1 MSEQAHEHDEHDD
14 DDGDD
19 AGAPVSVETVL
30 DDAEDEDDAEGAE
43 NAAHDAADGEPGDGE
58 HDGDGE
64 HEHEQSAEAA
74 QPAFDQKAIDK
85 IFDSLDREAGR
96 HAKRLGE
103 IMGDDATDLL
113 LCPTCGPVEG
123 MPHLPGFVLNVGF
136 PPEVET
142 RMRDAL
148 GLTQTG
154 ELLEAK
160 HVRPCEDCAAWGIVK
175 TGSHV
180 PNQDVVMCPTCQQK
194 GYVLVGAPPPPL
206 SIVAANGVEGTASTA
221 TPHAIGPEPPEA
233 AALRARGYAVIPPP
247 ASS

>member
-1 MSEQAHEHDEHDD
+1 MSEQAHEHD
-14 DDGDD
+14 DDGEDDGED

-30 DDAEDEDDAEGAE
+30 DDAEAEDDAEGAE
-43 NAAHDAADGEPGDGE
+43 NAAHDARDGDTGDGDR
-58 HDGDGE
+58 DGDGE
-64 HEHEQSAEAA
+64 HEHEQSAESA

-160 HVRPCEDCAAWGIVK
+160 HVRPCDDCAAWGIVK

-194 GYVLVGAPPPPL
+194 GYVLVGAPAPL
-206 SIVAANGVEGTASTA
+206 FEVTTTGTNGTDVTFTP
-221 TPHAIGPEPPEA
+221 PHAIGPEPPEA